1 MTARFKDFGTGT
13 GLNSDE
19 PIIFRLHGEEFKCRP
34 QLQGK
39 AMLNMAVDASSDDP
53 AAAAKLISDFFSNVL
68 VDESFTRFEA
78 LTKDPDRIVTVE
90 TLGEIVGWL
99 MGEYAGRPEQQ
110 PEAS

>member
-39 AMLNMAVDASSDDP
+39 AMLNMAVDASSDDA
-53 AAAAKLISDFFSNVL
+53 AAAAKLINDFFKNVL
-68 VDESFTRFEA
+68 VDESFTRFEV
-78 LTKDPDRIVTVE
+78 LTNDPDRIVTVE
-90 TLGEIVGWL
+90 TLSEIVGWL

>member
-13 GLNSDE
+13 GLNSDQ
-19 PIIFRLHGEEFKCRP
+19 PIIFRLHGEEFQCRP

-53 AAAAKLISDFFSNVL
+53 AAAAKMINDFFQNVL
-68 VDESFTRFEA
+68 VKESFERFDA
-78 LTKDPDRIVTVE
+78 LTNDPDRVVTVE
-90 TLGEIVGWL
+90 TLSEIVGWL
-99 MGEYAGRPEQQ
+99 MGEYSSRPESQ

>member
-1 MTARFKDFGTGT
+1 MTARFKDFGKGT

-19 PIIFRLHGEEFKCRP
+19 PIVFRLHDEEFKCRP

-39 AMLNMAVDASSDDP
+39 ALLAMAVDASSDDS
-53 AAAAKLISDFFSNVL
+53 AAAAKLITEFFANVL
-68 VDESFTRFEA
+68 VEESAVRFEE
-78 LTKDPDRIVTVE
+78 LTNDPDRIVTVE

-99 MGEYAGRPEQQ
+99 MGEYAGRPETQ